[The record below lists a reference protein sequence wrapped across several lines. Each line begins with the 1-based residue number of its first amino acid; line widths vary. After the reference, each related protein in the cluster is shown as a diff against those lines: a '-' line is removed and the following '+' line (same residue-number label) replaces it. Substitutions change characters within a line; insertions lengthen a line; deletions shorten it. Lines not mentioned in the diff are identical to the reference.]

1 MSNIEL
7 EKLSAEQRK
16 QLMAELV
23 ADQKAEKQRKLE
35 DRQTYRKLVDETVP
49 ELFKYLAL
57 ASDIL
62 GIVKKKIFE
71 GTNDLVDLKT
81 SIYGIKSD
89 QQSHT
94 LTTSDGGFSI
104 TRGFRITDGWDD
116 TFGAGVAK
124 VKEYLG
130 TLDTDSNPKVKI
142 SIKIVQRLLRPDKK
156 GILKASRVL
165 ELSNMAAEISSIAPD
180 VDHALFYEG
189 IEILQ
194 AAYRPMKS
202 VDFVEASW
210 RDENG
215 REHNVPLSISS
226 IDINI

>member
-1 MSNIEL
+1 MEKIEL
-7 EKLSAEQRK
+7 DKLSAADRK
-16 QLMAELV
+16 ALMAELV

-104 TRGFRITDGWDD
+104 TRGFQD
-116 TFGAGVAK
+116 
-124 VKEYLG
+124 
-130 TLDTDSNPKVKI
+130 N
-142 SIKIVQRLLRPDKK
+142 
-156 GILKASRVL
+156 
-165 ELSNMAAEISSIAPD
+165 
-180 VDHALFYEG
+180 
-189 IEILQ
+189 
-194 AAYRPMKS
+194 
-202 VDFVEASW
+202 
-210 RDENG
+210 
-215 REHNVPLSISS
+215 
-226 IDINI
+226 